1 MSNWEETP
9 GQTPDMLEILH
20 LSAALRTP
28 LYAPDEAKVVAGEI
42 EVHTYLLTQ
51 LPQHP
56 RHREVVE
63 KGRMFL
69 YISYFSLYLCYITS
83 GLSNPLTN

>member
-9 GQTPDMLEILH
+9 GQTPGQTPDILEILH

-28 LYAPDEAKVVAGEI
+28 LYSPDEAKVVAGEI

-69 YISYFSLYLCYITS
+69 YISSQYFLM
-83 GLSNPLTN
+83 